1 VAAKRLPSSSNALK
15 NGRTKM
21 LRPRELAYDLA
32 LFPVETPTLLPA
44 THTNS
49 YALGSREILLVEP
62 STPYEK
68 EQREWLA
75 WAHAIAADGKAITAI
90 VLTHHHVD
98 HVGGLEVF
106 ARELNLPVWA
116 HHETAMRVGAK
127 NISRE
132 LTDGEVISL
141 AGKFDDEKWTVL
153 HTPGHAPGHICLH
166 NEQTRTLVVG
176 DMVASVGT
184 ILIAPGDGDMKI
196 YLEQLERLAKL
207 DASLALPAHG
217 EPIDEPSKLFRKYI
231 AHRLMRENKVFEAI
245 TKSPGLS
252 DIDLVPFA
260 YADTPAHLYPIALL
274 SLQAHLEKLAAENRV
289 VKDHDGWSTT

>member
-1 VAAKRLPSSSNALK
+1 
-15 NGRTKM
+15 M

-32 LFPVETPTLLPA
+32 LFPALTPTLLPA

-68 EQREWLA
+68 EQRA
-75 WAHAIAADGKAITAI
+75 WMDWARAISSEGKSITAI

-98 HVGGLEVF
+98 HVGGLDVF
-106 ARELNLPVWA
+106 ARELGVPVWA
-116 HHETAMRVGAK
+116 HHETAVRLGEKKV
-127 NISRE
+127 SRE
-132 LTDGEVISL
+132 LRDGEVLTLS
-141 AGKFDDEKWTVL
+141 GKLGEEKWTVL
-153 HTPGHAPGHICLH
+153 HTPGHAPGHVCLH

-196 YLEQLERLAKL
+196 YLEQLGRLAKL

-217 EPIDEPSKLFRKYI
+217 EPIDNPPALFRKYI
-231 AHRLMRENKVFEAI
+231 EHRLMRENKVFRAI
-245 TKSPGLS
+245 VDHPNLS
-252 DIDLVPFA
+252 DLDLVPFA
-260 YADTPAHLYPIALL
+260 YADTPTHLHPIALL
-274 SLQAHLEKLAAENRV
+274 SLQAHLEKLQTENRV
-289 VKDHDGWSTT
+289 MRRDGGWIKN

>member
-1 VAAKRLPSSSNALK
+1 
-15 NGRTKM
+15 M

-68 EQREWLA
+68 EQRAWID
-75 WAHAIAADGKAITAI
+75 WAHTIARDGKSITAI

-98 HVGGLEVF
+98 HVGGLEVL
-106 ARELNLPVWA
+106 ARALHLPVWA
-116 HHETAMRVGAK
+116 HHETAVRVGEK

-132 LTDGEVISL
+132 LHDGEVLTL
-141 AGKFDDEKWTVL
+141 AGKLGSENWNVL

-166 NEQTRTLVVG
+166 NDESRTLVVG

-196 YLEQLERLAKL
+196 YLEQLDRLAKL

-217 EPIDEPSKLFRKYI
+217 EPIEKPSALFRKYI
-231 AHRLMRENKVFEAI
+231 DHRLMRENKVLQAI
-245 TKSPGLS
+245 SDHPNLT

-274 SLQAHLEKLAAENRV
+274 SLQAHLEKLATENRV
-289 VKDHDGWSTT
+289 VARDGRWRTPTS

>member
-1 VAAKRLPSSSNALK
+1 
-15 NGRTKM
+15 M

-68 EQREWLA
+68 EQRAWIE
-75 WAHAIAADGKAITAI
+75 WAHGIAHEGKSITAI
-90 VLTHHHVD
+90 VLTHHHID
-98 HVGGLEVF
+98 HVGGLDVF

-116 HHETAMRVGAK
+116 HHETAMRVGEKKIA
-127 NISRE
+127 RE
-132 LTDGEVISL
+132 LHDGDVLTL
-141 AGKFDDEKWTVL
+141 AGKLGQEKWNVL
-153 HTPGHAPGHICLH
+153 HTPGHAPGHVCLH
-166 NEQTRTLVVG
+166 NERTRTLVVG

-217 EPIDEPSKLFRKYI
+217 EPIENPSELFRKYI
-231 AHRLMRENKVFEAI
+231 EHRLMRENKVFHAI
-245 TKSPGLS
+245 TKHPGLH
-252 DIDLVPFA
+252 DIDLVPIA
-260 YADTPAHLYPIALL
+260 YDDTPAHLYPIALL
-274 SLQAHLEKLAAENRV
+274 SLQAHLEKLAAENRAV
-289 VKDHDGWSTT
+289 EQNGQWSISE

>member
-1 VAAKRLPSSSNALK
+1 LPSSSNALK
-15 NGRTKM
+15 KGDTKM

-68 EQREWLA
+68 EQRAWIEWA
-75 WAHAIAADGKAITAI
+75 NAIAADGKSITAI

-98 HVGGLEVF
+98 HVGGLDVF
-106 ARELNLPVWA
+106 ARELNVPVWA
-116 HHETAMRVGAK
+116 HHETAVRVGADK
-127 NISRE
+127 ITRE
-132 LTDGEVISL
+132 LHDGEVILL
-141 AGKFDDEKWTVL
+141 AGKIGDEKWNVL

-166 NEQTRTLVVG
+166 NTQTRTLVVG

-217 EPIDEPSKLFRKYI
+217 EPIDEPSRLFRKYI
-231 AHRLMRENKVFEAI
+231 EHRLMRENKVFSAI
-245 TKSPGLS
+245 TNSPGLS
-252 DIDLVPFA
+252 DIDLVPIA

-289 VKDHDGWSTT
+289 TEKNGTWSPIDL

>member
-1 VAAKRLPSSSNALK
+1 
-15 NGRTKM
+15 M

-32 LFPVETPTLLPA
+32 LFPALTPTLLPA

-68 EQREWLA
+68 EQRAWLEWA
-75 WAHAIAADGKAITAI
+75 RGVAAEGKSITAI
-90 VLTHHHVD
+90 VLTHHHID
-98 HVGGLEVF
+98 HVGGLDVF
-106 ARELNLPVWA
+106 ARELGLPVWA
-116 HHETAMRVGAK
+116 HHETAVRVGAEK
-127 NISRE
+127 ISRE
-132 LTDGEVISL
+132 LHDGEVLTL
-141 AGKFDDEKWTVL
+141 AGKLGEEKWSVL
-153 HTPGHAPGHICLH
+153 HTPGHAPGHVCLH

-184 ILIAPGDGDMKI
+184 ILIAPGDGDMNV

-217 EPIDEPSKLFRKYI
+217 EPIEDPSALFRKYI
-231 AHRLMRENKVFEAI
+231 QHRLMRENKVFDAI
-245 TKSPGLS
+245 ADHPNVS

-274 SLQAHLEKLAAENRV
+274 SLQAHLEKLATENRV
-289 VKDHDGWSTT
+289 VVKNGMWSVAR

>member
-1 VAAKRLPSSSNALK
+1 
-15 NGRTKM
+15 M

-68 EQREWLA
+68 EQRAWIEWA
-75 WAHAIAADGKAITAI
+75 RAIASEGKSITAI

-98 HVGGLEVF
+98 HVGGLDVF
-106 ARELNLPVWA
+106 ARELGLPVWA
-116 HHETAMRVGAK
+116 HPETAVRVGAEK
-127 NISRE
+127 ISRE
-132 LTDGEVISL
+132 LRDGDVL
-141 AGKFDDEKWTVL
+141 TLQGKLGAEKWNVL
-153 HTPGHAPGHICLH
+153 HTPGHAPGHVCLH
-166 NEQTRTLVVG
+166 NAQTRTLVVG

-196 YLEQLERLAKL
+196 YLEQLDRLAKL

-217 EPIDEPSKLFRKYI
+217 EPIENPSALFRKYI
-231 AHRLMRENKVFEAI
+231 EHRLMRENKVFDAI
-245 TKSPGLS
+245 AFHPNLS

-274 SLQAHLEKLAAENRV
+274 SLQAHLEKLVAENRV
-289 VKDHDGWSTT
+289 VTKNGTWSVTR

>member
-1 VAAKRLPSSSNALK
+1 
-15 NGRTKM
+15 M

-68 EQREWLA
+68 EQRAWLEWA
-75 WAHAIAADGKAITAI
+75 RAIVLEGKKIIAI
-90 VLTHHHVD
+90 VLTHHHID

-106 ARELNLPVWA
+106 ARELSLPVWA
-116 HHETAMRVGAK
+116 HHETAVRVGEK

-132 LTDGEVISL
+132 LVDGEVISL
-141 AGKFDDEKWTVL
+141 AGKFGEERWTVL

-166 NEQTRTLVVG
+166 NVETRTLVVG
-176 DMVASVGT
+176 DMVASLGT
-184 ILIAPGDGDMKI
+184 ILIAPGDGDMKM

-217 EPIDEPSKLFRKYI
+217 EPIEEPSKLFRKYI
-231 AHRLMRENKVFEAI
+231 EHRLMRENKVFQAI
-245 TKSPGLS
+245 AQSPGLS
-252 DIDLVPFA
+252 DIDLVPIA

-274 SLQAHLEKLAAENRV
+274 SLQAHLEKLQSDLRV
-289 VKDHDGWSTT
+289 TKRDGGWTRTVA

>member
-1 VAAKRLPSSSNALK
+1 
-15 NGRTKM
+15 M

-68 EQREWLA
+68 EQHAWLEWARAIVRE
-75 WAHAIAADGKAITAI
+75 GKSITAI

-98 HVGGLEVF
+98 HIGGLEVF

-116 HHETAMRVGAK
+116 HHETAIRVGEK
-127 NISRE
+127 KVTRE
-132 LTDGEVISL
+132 LHDGETISL
-141 AGKFDDEKWTVL
+141 DGKLGEEKWNVL

-166 NEQTRTLVVG
+166 NKQTRTLVVG

-196 YLEQLERLAKL
+196 YLEQLDRLAKL

-217 EPIDEPSKLFRKYI
+217 EPIENPSALLRKYI
-231 AHRLMRENKVFEAI
+231 EHRLMRENKVFQAI
-245 TKSPGLS
+245 VDHPNMT
-252 DIDLVPFA
+252 DVDLVPFA

-274 SLQAHLEKLAAENRV
+274 SLQAHLEKLAMENRV
-289 VKDHDGWSTT
+289 VAHGSRWLTAH